1 MLPLA
6 PLEGRKGEDSVTF
19 GENEESLEQGSGKEG
34 DWTKAELWKGEEQR
48 LFVLMVCH
56 LISN

>member
-19 GENEESLEQGSGKEG
+19 GENEESLEQGRGKEG
-34 DWTKAELWKGEEQR
+34 DWTKSRALERGR
-48 LFVLMVCH
+48 TAFVCFNGLPF
-56 LISN
+56 NQ